1 MANPLISVLVAAYN
15 VEKYIERCLV
25 SLINQT
31 YRNLEII
38 VVDDGSKDKTGI
50 ICDQFAKTD
59 SRIKVIYTLNGG
71 LSVARNNGL
80 DNASG
85 EYVVFID
92 GDDDVS
98 TDMVQKMYH
107 CAEKFTADLVIIGRY
122 NIYQTK
128 TKQEI
133 IHYPKRG
140 ILEKQ
145 RVMQDLMDDNLGSQT
160 WEKFYSRK
168 LWEDIRFIPGRVY
181 AEDIAIVH
189 YVFHKAKAI
198 ASLPEPLYNYYIND
212 DTLTTSYRPFKWLSA
227 YLAFKERLEFAE
239 AYYPAMTTKLRSMT
253 INFARLT
260 LDNYLQRHEECDK
273 ESIPEIIERL
283 HSNKKFILK
292 TPYLKWYNKILI
304 FYYNLFPA
312 VYARSIKY
320 IHKVY
325 YYFKPNNFR

>member
-1 MANPLISVLVAAYN
+1 MGNPLISVLVAAYN
-15 VEKYIERCLV
+15 IEKYIDRCLV

-38 VVDDGSKDKTGI
+38 IVDDDSKDSTGI
-50 ICDQFAKTD
+50 ICDQYANTD
-59 SRIKVIYTLNGG
+59 SRIKVIHTANGG
-71 LSVARNNGL
+71 ISVARNNGL

-85 EYVVFID
+85 EYIVFVD

-98 TDMVQKMYH
+98 TDMLQKMYL
-107 CAEKFTADLVIIGRY
+107 CAEKYTADLVIIGRF

-133 IHYPKRG
+133 INYPKHRM
-140 ILEKQ
+140 LEKQ
-145 RVMQDLMDDNLGSQT
+145 CVMQDLLDDKLGSQT
-160 WEKFYSRK
+160 WGKFYHRS
-168 LWEDIRFIPGRVY
+168 LWENIRFIPGRVY
-181 AEDIAIVH
+181 AEDVAIVH
-189 YVFHKAKAI
+189 HVYHKAKLI
-198 ASLPEPLYNYYIND
+198 ASLPKPLYNYYIND
-212 DTLTTSYRPFKWLSA
+212 DSLTTSYRPFKWMST

-273 ESIPEIIERL
+273 EYISEIIERL
-283 HSNKKFILK
+283 HSNKKFTLK

-304 FYYNLFPA
+304 FYYNLFPT
-312 VYARSIKY
+312 VYAKSIRF
-320 IHKVY
+320 IHNVFY
-325 YYFKPNNFR
+325 NFNPNKFR